1 MDENLYLNRAG
12 VIVLVSLGAARLI
25 KLRDRQ
31 PPHDTAQV
39 TLPSSS
45 LFMLGP
51 ATNARF
57 THAVLPASGE
67 GGGAPDVGEEGGR
80 ATCRREDGGRI
91 SLTFRAVHTFLDRD
105 TGCLFGQAV
114 AASCDAPLLAGDG
127 AVTEVALSL
136 AVASVRE

>member
-31 PPHDTAQV
+31 PPHNTAQV

-51 ATNARF
+51 ANARF
-57 THAVLPASGE
+57 SHTVLPASGE
-67 GGGAPDVGEEGGR
+67 GNGAPDVGEEGGR
-80 ATCRREDGGRI
+80 ATCRVEDGGHI
-91 SLTFRAVHTFLDRD
+91 SLTFCVVHM
-105 TGCLFGQAV
+105 
-114 AASCDAPLLAGDG
+114 LLGN
-127 AVTEVALSL
+127 EILSL
-136 AVASVRE
+136 WLSWCR

>member
-1 MDENLYLNRAG
+1 MDENLYLNRAE

-25 KLRDRQ
+25 ELRNRQ

-51 ATNARF
+51 ANARF

-67 GGGAPDVGEEGGR
+67 GDGAPDVGEEGGR
-80 ATCRREDGGRI
+80 ATCRVEDGGRI
-91 SLTFRAVHTFLDRD
+91 SLAFCAVHTCLDRD

-114 AASCDAPLLAGDG
+114 AASCCAPLLAGEG
-127 AVTEVALSL
+127 AVTEVVLSL